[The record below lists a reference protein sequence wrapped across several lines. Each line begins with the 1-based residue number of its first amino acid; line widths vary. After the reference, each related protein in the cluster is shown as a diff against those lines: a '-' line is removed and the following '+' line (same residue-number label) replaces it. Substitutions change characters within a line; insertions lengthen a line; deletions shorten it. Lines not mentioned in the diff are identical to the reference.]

1 MATNVLVVHGP
12 NLNLLG
18 ERPGDERGRTLD
30 ELNGLIHQRADELG
44 LVVKIYQSNHE
55 GELVNFLQAERRWAE
70 SIIINP
76 EALTHTSYVLRETLS
91 ALGKPALEVHL
102 SDIRRR
108 ESWRRRSVIKDVCAG
123 QVMGKGFDSYLI
135 ALERIA
141 SGDLSGRRKASR
153 IGLMKKSAARRAEA
167 KPEPAVPA
175 KAAERT
181 ERVEKS
187 IGRKGSE
194 RPGRAEPAVP
204 PKSLGRSPSRG
215 EPATEFLSRALV
227 RQRISERL
235 GGKMTPGA
243 LASWARGHWERIQRG
258 GAAETGQRELLEETL
273 QALMLSMVPPSRLT
287 DEQLVELMAQL
298 EG

>member
-44 LVVKIYQSNHE
+44 LAVKIYQSNHE

-76 EALTHTSYVLRETLS
+76 EALTHTSYVLRECLS

-102 SDIRRR
+102 TDIRRR

-123 QVMGKGFDSYLI
+123 QVMGKGFESYLI

-141 SGDLSGRRKASR
+141 SGDYSGRRKASR
-153 IGLMKKSAARRAEA
+153 IGLMKKSVARRAEA
-167 KPEPAVPA
+167 KSEAKPKEPAAPPSAPRRPSAARGASAPPA
-175 KAAERT
+175 PSPLRRPRSPWGGRRPRRSSPRPSSSAAR
-181 ERVEKS
+181 S
-187 IGRKGSE
+187 CGSGSPSGS
-194 RPGRAEPAVP
+194 PGRSLRAPWRAGRAGTGSASSAAAP
-204 PKSLGRSPSRG
+204 PRRASASCSRR
-215 EPATEFLSRALV
+215 PCR
-227 RQRISERL
+227 R
-235 GGKMTPGA
+235 
-243 LASWARGHWERIQRG
+243 
-258 GAAETGQRELLEETL
+258 
-273 QALMLSMVPPSRLT
+273 
-287 DEQLVELMAQL
+287 
-298 EG
+298 

>member
-1 MATNVLVVHGP
+1 MANVLVVHGP

-30 ELNGLIHQRADELG
+30 ELNGLIHQRAEELG
-44 LVVKIYQSNHE
+44 LAVKIYQSNHE

-76 EALTHTSYVLRETLS
+76 EALTHTSYVLRECLS
-91 ALGKPALEVHL
+91 ALGKPTLEVHL
-102 SDIRRR
+102 TDIRRR
-108 ESWRRRSVIKDVCAG
+108 ESWRRKSVIKDVCSG

-135 ALERIA
+135 ALDRIA

-153 IGLMKKSAARRAEA
+153 AAVEKKVAAR
-167 KPEPAVPA
+167 K
-175 KAAERT
+175 
-181 ERVEKS
+181 
-187 IGRKGSE
+187 
-194 RPGRAEPAVP
+194 AEPAASPAAALAKAVAADKTIGRRADRSAAP
-204 PKSLGRSPSRG
+204 AKSVGRSSAKV
-215 EPATEFLSRALV
+215 EHATEFLSRALV

-235 GGKMTPGA
+235 TGKMSPGS

-258 GAAETGQRELLEETL
+258 GAAETGQREVLEETL

-287 DEQLVELMAQL
+287 DEQLIDLMAQL

>member
-30 ELNGLIHQRADELG
+30 ELNGLIHERADELG
-44 LVVKIYQSNHE
+44 LAVKIYQSNHE
-55 GELVNFLQAERRWAE
+55 GDLVNFLQAERRWAE
-70 SIIINP
+70 SIVINP
-76 EALTHTSYVLRETLS
+76 EALTHTSYVLRECLS

-102 SDIRRR
+102 TDIRRR
-108 ESWRRRSVIKDVCAG
+108 ESWRRRSVIKEVCVG

-141 SGDLSGRRKASR
+141 SGDYSGRRKASR
-153 IGLMKKSAARRAEA
+153 AAVQKKTAARKAEA
-167 KPEPAVPA
+167 KPEPKQREPA
-175 KAAERT
+175 APPAG
-181 ERVEKS
+181 EKT

-194 RPGRAEPAVP
+194 RPARAEPAAAP
-204 PKSLGRSPSRG
+204 AKSLGRASAKLV
-215 EPATEFLSRALV
+215 PATEFLSRALV

-235 GGKMTPGA
+235 SGKITPGA

-273 QALMLSMVPPSRLT
+273 QALMLSMIPPSRLN
-287 DEQLVELMAQL
+287 DEQLIELMTQL
-298 EG
+298 DG

>member
-30 ELNGLIHQRADELG
+30 TLNGLIHQRADELG
-44 LVVKIYQSNHE
+44 LKVKIYQSNHE
-55 GELVNFLQAERRWAE
+55 GDLLNFLQAERRWAE
-70 SIIINP
+70 AIVINP
-76 EALTHTSYVLRETLS
+76 EALTHTSYVLRECLA
-91 ALGKPALEVHL
+91 ALDKPTLEVHL
-102 SDIRRR
+102 TDIRRR

-141 SGDLSGRRKASR
+141 SDDYSGRRKASR
-153 IGLMKKSAARRAEA
+153 AGVQKKAATRKAEA
-167 KPEPAVPA
+167 KPEPRA
-175 KAAERT
+175 KEAAAERG
-181 ERVEKS
+181 EKT
-187 IGRKGSE
+187 IGRKGGE
-194 RPGRAEPAVP
+194 RPAP
-204 PKSLGRSPSRG
+204 PKSVGRPSTKL

-235 GGKMTPGA
+235 GGKLSPGA

-258 GAAETGQRELLEETL
+258 GAAETGQRELLEEVL
-273 QALMLSMVPPSRLT
+273 QALMLSMIPPSRLN
-287 DEQLVELMAQL
+287 DEQLIELMAQL